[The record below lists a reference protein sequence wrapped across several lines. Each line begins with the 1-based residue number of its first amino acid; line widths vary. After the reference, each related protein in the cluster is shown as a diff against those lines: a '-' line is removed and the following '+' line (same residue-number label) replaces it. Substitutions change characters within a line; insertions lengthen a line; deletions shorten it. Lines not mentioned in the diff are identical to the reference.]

1 MNFYGALKGD
11 RVYTIYIPSTVG
23 TVVMQFADAASATQ
37 SYAEDLTAPTP
48 MRAELPSDVQRSHL
62 VIRCVLD
69 RNGVIQ
75 NPRVVKSEAAD
86 FQSKI
91 LAALPGWKFT
101 PAFRGTQAVEV
112 NMILGFG
119 VNTN

>member
-1 MNFYGALKGD
+1 
-11 RVYTIYIPSTVG
+11 
-23 TVVMQFADAASATQ
+23 
-37 SYAEDLTAPTP
+37 
-48 MRAELPSDVQRSHL
+48 MRAELPSDVHRSHL